1 MSWVEK
7 NEKINNRIVGGG
19 GGGGGGEMIQDSR
32 VDGVSDK

>member
-19 GGGGGGEMIQDSR
+19 GGEMIQDSR

>member
-7 NEKINNRIVGGG
+7 NEKINNRIVGEGG
-19 GGGGGGEMIQDSR
+19 REMIQDSR